1 MALIKSQHFAFA
13 VINHLLKLLILS
25 VHEGFPLL
33 KEFRFRVLDVL
44 QSPLSLDGA
53 IFHGNNLII
62 TTHTKEDRKKY
73 DLYLAET
80 CNQSLLALGQVRHK

>member
-1 MALIKSQHFAFA
+1 MSVSPGSTKESVQITQIKESQHFAFA

-62 TTHTKEDRKKY
+62 ATHTKEDRKNMI
-73 DLYLAET
+73 
-80 CNQSLLALGQVRHK
+80 CI